1 MGSKKNDLFGSMRFL
16 LPEQRTSYLDHLQD
30 LRLTPQPILEEDEI
44 QVLNQNILESIHF
57 DQAITVRWWKE
68 TKGALGVVEEAWGW
82 VQKIDTVNQRIK
94 LANDEELHWISMN
107 KLLSVRSI

>member
-1 MGSKKNDLFGSMRFL
+1 MGSKKNDIFGSMRFL

-30 LRLTPQPILEEDEI
+30 LKLTPQPILEEDEI
-44 QVLNQNILESIHF
+44 QELNQNILESIHF
-57 DQAITVRWWKE
+57 DYAIRVRWWKE

-82 VQKIDTVNQRIK
+82 VKKIDTINQRIK
-94 LANDEELHWISMN
+94 LVNEEELHWISMN